1 MAFMDAETNQ
11 PSQPGSGHSTGSE
24 TPRLRRVMKLSRA
37 LRLICRIL
45 MAGLVL
51 ASAATVANVF
61 LGAAPPQNGAL
72 PGPVYLP
79 AVLLAYL
86 WWFASILLL
95 ERMFNAFLHHGVF
108 HPAGARC
115 LKWLGAIYLLCGTLP
130 VVGFVI
136 QAIADPARVGEL
148 LTLVVAALNPA
159 LLGGL
164 ILLMIG
170 WILEEACELRAEQD
184 LTI

>member
-11 PSQPGSGHSTGSE
+11 PSQSGSGHSTGSE

-51 ASAATVANVF
+51 AAAATTVSVF
-61 LGAAPPQNGAL
+61 RGTAPPQDGGL

-79 AVLLAYL
+79 AVLLIYV

-108 HPAGARC
+108 HPAGARF
-115 LKWLGAIYLLCGTLP
+115 LKWLGAMYLLCGTLP

-136 QAIADPARVGEL
+136 QVIADPVSTWVQITLLRSPRHSAR
-148 LTLVVAALNPA
+148 LVTKL
-159 LLGGL
+159 
-164 ILLMIG
+164 
-170 WILEEACELRAEQD
+170 
-184 LTI
+184 

>member
-1 MAFMDAETNQ
+1 MDEDTIK
-11 PSQPGSGHSTGSE
+11 PPQPGSGRSTGSE
-24 TPRLRRVMKLSRA
+24 TPRLRRVMKLSRT

-51 ASAATVANVF
+51 ASAVTTVSVF
-61 LGAAPPQNGAL
+61 RGTAPPQDGGSA
-72 PGPVYLP
+72 GPVYLP
-79 AVLLAYL
+79 AVLLVYL
-86 WWFASILLL
+86 WWFGSILLL
-95 ERMFNAFLHHGVF
+95 ERMFNAFLHRGVF
-108 HPAGARC
+108 HPSGARF
-115 LKWLGAIYLLCGTLP
+115 LKWLGAMYLFCGTLP

-136 QAIADPARVGEL
+136 QLLGDSAHPGEL
-148 LTLVVAALNPA
+148 LGLVVASLNPA

>member
-11 PSQPGSGHSTGSE
+11 PSQSGSGHSTGSE

-51 ASAATVANVF
+51 AAAATTVSVF
-61 LGAAPPQNGAL
+61 RGTAPPRDGGL

-79 AVLLAYL
+79 AVLLIYV

-108 HPAGARC
+108 HPAGARF
-115 LKWLGAIYLLCGTLP
+115 LKWLGAMYLLCGT
-130 VVGFVI
+130 
-136 QAIADPARVGEL
+136 
-148 LTLVVAALNPA
+148 
-159 LLGGL
+159 
-164 ILLMIG
+164 
-170 WILEEACELRAEQD
+170 
-184 LTI
+184 